1 MYCKYCG
8 GRLTQNSKKCAEC
21 GAEIDFFDGGQ
32 SYYDDNELDAW
43 QSDSIESSGANTDMP
58 KTAII
63 EPGAPSRKPSY
74 SPERRRDSY
83 GDRGN
88 ARSELARP
96 RQNTAKKK
104 KSFLG
109 RMSMSTKLIMA
120 GIASAIVLVLIVVAI
135 FAIATSGNKVNYVTV
150 KDAVV
155 MLDKKEIKGID
166 KVYME
171 ETQTVFLPIDKVLS
185 ELGYKKTDENRE
197 GRITYENKEDEIK
210 IIVCLDSDY
219 MIMQISGK
227 SDERKTLEKPTTK
240 MDREVCV
247 AAASFMKVLGY
258 DVEWDKDKKVAI
270 ITTSKF

>member
-120 GIASAIVLVLIVVAI
+120 GIASAIVLVLVVVAI
-135 FAIATSGNKVNYVTV
+135 YGIVAGRGTKLNYDEY

-155 MLDKKEIKGID
+155 MLDKKEIKSID
-166 KVYME
+166 TVYLE
-171 ETQTVFLPIDKVLS
+171 ETDTLYLPVEKLLAEI
-185 ELGYKKTDENRE
+185 GYKMTDNKRGE
-197 GRITYENKEDEIK
+197 ITFKNKEEEIT
-210 IIVCLDSDY
+210 IVIKLDTTDMCMS
-219 MIMQISGK
+219 IPGK
-227 SDERKTLEKPTTK
+227 SDNKTPLELQTIKI
-240 MDREVCV
+240 DREVFV
-247 AAASFMKVLGY
+247 PAKSFMEKLGY
-258 DVEWDKDKKVAI
+258 DVGWDGKSKTAK